1 MLQYVKYSEP
11 MEHKSFGFCAHKQE
25 TTAVTASLRCTAGV
39 ELGQKSRAAQY
50 RQWNEINFEQSDQK
64 STC

>member
-50 RQWNEINFEQSDQK
+50 RQ
-64 STC
+64 